1 MQYFIGIVPPD
12 EYLERVVAFQ
22 KRWLSNGL
30 PNVVEPHVT
39 VKAQSGLTLD
49 MAWLE
54 KVKVVCSSFSKFQLA
69 LSEPALFGNQ
79 VIFLSV
85 QSNELL
91 ELHKKL
97 VNVVTPSKELMQR
110 YAELDLFTPHLTLG
124 QTYWGM
130 KESEILEMKSEAGDV
145 LAPFPTFTVSYVRVY
160 KEVKPNKYQLY
171 EDIKLA

>member
-12 EYLERVVAFQ
+12 EYLERVVSFQ
-22 KRWLSNGL
+22 KSWSSNGL
-30 PNVVEPHVT
+30 PDVVEPHVT

-54 KVKVVCSSFSKFQLA
+54 KVKVICSSFSNFQLS
-69 LSEPALFGNQ
+69 LSEPALFGNE

-85 QSNELL
+85 QSKELL

-97 VNVVTPSKELMQR
+97 VNAVTPSKEQMQR
-110 YAELDLFTPHLTLG
+110 YSELDLFTPHLTLG

-130 KESEILEMKSEAGDV
+130 NQSEIAEMKSEAGYV

-160 KEVKPNKYQLY
+160 KEVQANNYQLY
-171 EDIKLA
+171 EDIQLA

>member
-49 MAWLE
+49 MAWLG
-54 KVKVVCSSFSKFQLA
+54 KVKVIRSSFSKFQLA

-110 YAELDLFTPHLTLG
+110 YVELDLFTPHLTLG

-160 KEVKPNKYQLY
+160 KEVQPNKYQLY

>member
-1 MQYFIGIVPPD
+1 MQYFIGIVPPE
-12 EYLERVVAFQ
+12 EYLEQLVAFQ

-39 VKAQSGLTLD
+39 VKAQSGLNLD

-54 KVKVVCSSFSKFQLA
+54 KIKVVCSSFSKFQLS

-97 VNVVTPSKELMQR
+97 VNVVT
-110 YAELDLFTPHLTLG
+110 
-124 QTYWGM
+124 
-130 KESEILEMKSEAGDV
+130 
-145 LAPFPTFTVSYVRVY
+145 FTVSYVRVY
-160 KEVKPNKYQLY
+160 KEVQPNKYQMY

>member
-54 KVKVVCSSFSKFQLA
+54 KVKVVCSSFSKFHLS

-97 VNVVTPSKELMQR
+97 VNVVAPSNELMQH
-110 YAELDLFTPHLTLG
+110 YAELDLYTPHLTLG

-130 KESEILEMKSEAGDV
+130 KESEILEMKSEAGYV

-160 KEVKPNKYQLY
+160 KEVQPNKYHLY